1 MKCFLK
7 IVILAYHI
15 LNMRSISVIII
26 LALFIFSCKDSKHA
40 PDVSGIKINLQTQ
53 RFEQDLFGVDT
64 NNMVASMQALQQKY
78 PQFLGDFMTNI
89 LGVPLS
95 DPNAMLILKKFISD
109 FRPLKQA
116 VDQKFPEFSAFSR
129 EVEQMLR
136 YVKHYFPTY
145 SLPQNLITFIGPM
158 DGFYESSLGW
168 SGDIITTSG
177 LGVGLQMH
185 LGAEASFYMP
195 VEGNGYPEYI
205 ARKFEPAYIPVNC
218 GKNIVDDLFP
228 DQSKTL
234 ALVDQM
240 VDKGKRLYILDRLL
254 PNTADTLK
262 IGYTNAQL
270 KGCYKN
276 EGLIWNMF
284 IQNNLLYETDF
295 QKIKSFVGEGP
306 ATLEIGENSPGFI
319 VLFTGKR
326 IVETYMEKN
335 PNTTLEQLIAMDG
348 RKLFEGSKYKPK

>member
-1 MKCFLK
+1 MNCFLK
-7 IVILAYHI
+7 FVILAYHI
-15 LNMRSISVIII
+15 LTMRSISVIVI
-26 LALFIFSCKDSKHA
+26 LALFIFSCKDSRHT

-53 RFEQDLFGVDT
+53 RFEQDLFGLDT
-64 NNMVASMQALQQKY
+64 NNMAGSLQALQQKY
-78 PQFLGDFMTNI
+78 PRFFGDFMNNI
-89 LGVPLS
+89 LGVSPA
-95 DPNAMLILKKFISD
+95 DPNAPLILRKFMAD

-116 VDQKFPEFSAFSR
+116 ADQKLPDLGAYSK

-136 YVKHYFPTY
+136 YVKYYFPAY
-145 SLPQNLITFIGPM
+145 PLPANLITFIGPM
-158 DGFYESSLGW
+158 DAFYESSLGW

-185 LGAEASFYMP
+185 LGSESSFYMP

-205 ARKFEPAYIPVNC
+205 SRKFEPEYIVVNC
-218 GKNIVDDLFP
+218 GKNVVDDLFP

-234 ALVDQM
+234 ALIDQM
-240 VDKGKRLYILDRLL
+240 VDKGKRLYILDQLL

-270 KGCYKN
+270 QGCYKN

-306 ATLEIGENSPGFI
+306 TTPEIGEYSPGFI

-335 PNTTLEQLIAMDG
+335 PNTTLQQLIALDG
-348 RKLFEGSKYKPK
+348 RKVFEGSKYKPK

>member
-1 MKCFLK
+1 
-7 IVILAYHI
+7 
-15 LNMRSISVIII
+15 MRSIPVIII
-26 LALFIFSCKDSKHA
+26 LALFIFSCKNAKHA
-40 PDVSGIKINLQTQ
+40 PDVSGIRINLQTQ

-64 NNMVASMQALQQKY
+64 NNMVTSMQALQQKY
-78 PQFLGDFMTNI
+78 PQFLGDFMNNI
-89 LGVPLS
+89 LGVSPT
-95 DPNAMLILKKFISD
+95 DPNALLILKKFIAD
-109 FRPLKQA
+109 FSPLKQA
-116 VDQKFPEFSAFSR
+116 VDQKFKDFAPYSK

-145 SLPQNLITFIGPM
+145 PLPQSLISFIGPM
-158 DGFYESSLGW
+158 DAFYESSLGW

-185 LGAEASFYMP
+185 LGASSGFYMP

-205 ARKFEPAYIPVNC
+205 SRKFEPEYIPVNC

-228 DQSKTL
+228 DQSKSL

-240 VDKGKRLYILDRLL
+240 VDKGKRLYILDQLL
-254 PNTADTLK
+254 PATADTLK
-262 IGYTNAQL
+262 IGYTAAQL

-306 ATLEIGENSPGFI
+306 TTLEIGENSPGYI

-335 PNTTLEQLIAMDG
+335 PETTLQQLIAMDG
-348 RKLFEGSKYKPK
+348 RKLFESSKYKPK